1 MPGAVLLAAAGA
13 ALLAAFLLLL
23 RYLVSPLRHPKPLS
37 LSGAHVVVTGGS
49 SGIGKSIA
57 IECFKQGAFVTLI
70 ARNEKRLLEAKKEIE
85 TFSVND
91 KQVVHSI
98 SLDVSKDYA
107 NVEKLLKQ
115 AQERLGPVDMLV
127 NCAGTSIT
135 GKFEEIDT
143 CRFEQLMAI
152 NYLGSVYPTRA
163 VVGKMKERRMGRI
176 VFVSSQAGQI
186 GLYGYSAYSATK
198 YALRGL
204 AESLNMEVKPYNIG
218 LTIAY
223 PPDTDT
229 PGYAEESQNKLL
241 ETKLISEATSI
252 CQPDHVAKIIV
263 KDAVQGKF
271 TSSVGANGHML
282 TILTNGMA
290 PVSSIAELL
299 ESVMFL
305 GVFRLV
311 SLYFTA
317 GFDSI
322 VRRCMIEKE
331 KSEKT
336 D

>member
-1 MPGAVLLAAAGA
+1 MPDAVLLAGTGV
-13 ALLAAFLLLL
+13 ALVVALLLL
-23 RYLVSPLRHPKPLS
+23 YLMSPVNHPKPLS

-85 TFSVND
+85 SFSVNE

-127 NCAGTSIT
+127 NCAGTSMT

-143 CRFEQLMAI
+143 STFEQLMAI

-163 VVGKMKERRMGRI
+163 VLGKMKERRMGRI
-176 VFVSSQAGQI
+176 VFVSSQAGQL
-186 GLYGYSAYSATK
+186 GVYGYSAYSPTK

-204 AESLNMEVKPYNIG
+204 AESLYMEVKPYNICV
-218 LTIAY
+218 TIAY

-229 PGYAEESQNKLL
+229 PGFAEESQNRVL
-241 ETKLISEATSI
+241 ETKLISESSII
-252 CQPDHVAKIIV
+252 CQPDHVGKVIV
-263 KDAVQGKF
+263 KDAVKGKF
-271 TSSVGANGHML
+271 TSSVGAEGHML

-290 PVSSIAELL
+290 PASSIAEIL
-299 ESVMFL
+299 ESIFFL
-305 GVFRLV
+305 GLFRLV
-311 SLYFTA
+311 SLYFIA
-317 GFDSI
+317 GFDRI
-322 VRRCMIEKE
+322 IRRCMTEKE

>member
-91 KQVVHSI
+91 
-98 SLDVSKDYA
+98 
-107 NVEKLLKQ
+107 KQ

>member
-1 MPGAVLLAAAGA
+1 MPGAFLLVAATGV
-13 ALLAAFLLLL
+13 ALVVAFLLLL
-23 RYLVSPLRHPKPLS
+23 YFVSPLNHPKPLS

-107 NVEKLLKQ
+107 NVEKSLKQ
-115 AQERLGPVDMLV
+115 AQEKLGPVDMLV
-127 NCAGTSIT
+127 NCAGTSIN
-135 GKFEEIDT
+135 GKFEDIDT
-143 CRFEQLMAI
+143 YRFEQLMAI

-176 VFVSSQAGQI
+176 VFVSSQAGQV
-186 GLYGYSAYSATK
+186 GVYGYSAYSATK

-204 AESLNMEVKPYNIG
+204 AESLHMEVKSYNISV
-218 LTIAY
+218 TVAY

-229 PGYAEESQNKLL
+229 PGFAEECQNKVL
-241 ETKLISEATSI
+241 ETKLISEASSI
-252 CQPDHVAKIIV
+252 CQPEYVAKIIV

-271 TSSVGANGHML
+271 ASSVGADGHIL
-282 TILTNGMA
+282 TVLTNGMA
-290 PVSSIAELL
+290 PVSSVAEIL

-305 GVFRLV
+305 GIFRLV
-311 SLYFTA
+311 GLYVTA

>member
-1 MPGAVLLAAAGA
+1 
-13 ALLAAFLLLL
+13 
-23 RYLVSPLRHPKPLS
+23 
-37 LSGAHVVVTGGS
+37 VTGGS

-57 IECFKQGAFVTLI
+57 IECIKQGAFVTLI

-115 AQERLGPVDMLV
+115 AQEKLGPVDMLV

-135 GKFEEIDT
+135 GKFEDIDT
-143 CRFEQLMAI
+143 YRFEQLMAI

-176 VFVSSQAGQI
+176 VFVSSQAGQV
-186 GLYGYSAYSATK
+186 GVYGYSAYSATK

-204 AESLNMEVKPYNIG
+204 AESLHMEISKHGALKLLQHKPEYFSQQVKPYNICV
-218 LTIAY
+218 TIAY

-229 PGYAEESQNKLL
+229 PGFAEESQNKVL
-241 ETKLISEATSI
+241 ETKLISESSSI
-252 CQPDHVAKIIV
+252 CQPEYVAKIIV

-271 TSSVGANGHML
+271 TSSFGADGHVL

-290 PVSSIAELL
+290 PVSSIAEIL
-299 ESVMFL
+299 ESIMFL
-305 GVFRLV
+305 GIFRLV
-311 SLYFTA
+311 SLYFIA

>member
-1 MPGAVLLAAAGA
+1 MSVAVLLVAAMGVAFVV
-13 ALLAAFLLLL
+13 FLLLL
-23 RYLVSPLRHPKPLS
+23 YLVSPLNLPKPMS

-57 IECFKQGAFVTLI
+57 IECFKQGAFVTVI

-91 KQVVHSI
+91 KQVVCSI
-98 SLDVSKDYA
+98 SLDVSKGYA
-107 NVEKLLKQ
+107 NVEKSLKQ

-135 GKFEEIDT
+135 GRFEEIDI

-152 NYLGSVYPTRA
+152 NYLGSVYPTRV

-176 VFVSSQAGQI
+176 VFVSSQAGQV
-186 GLYGYSAYSATK
+186 GVYGYSAYSATK

-204 AESLNMEVKPYNIG
+204 AESLLMELKPYNIYV
-218 LTIAY
+218 TIAY

-229 PGYAEESQNKLL
+229 PGFAEECQNKVL
-241 ETKLISEATSI
+241 ETKLISEASSI
-252 CQPDHVAKIIV
+252 CQPDYVAKIIV

-271 TSSVGANGHML
+271 TSSAGAIGHML
-282 TILTNGMA
+282 TILTSGMA
-290 PVSSIAELL
+290 PVSSFVELL
-299 ESVMFL
+299 ESVML
-305 GVFRLV
+305 IGIFRLA
-311 SLYFTA
+311 SLFFTA